1 LYDAARWQKSN
12 IAYDKQGP
20 GTMTTT
26 TQYPHLES
34 NAQGDVLISGTRYK
48 ARFLAAEHFQHG
60 WTAEELLRQHPDL
73 RPEQVYSVLTWF
85 YDNHAAVVAE
95 LTDSLERI
103 GRLNDSSNP
112 SRSDLSNRLARETGH
127 KS

>member
-1 LYDAARWQKSN
+1 
-12 IAYDKQGP
+12 
-20 GTMTTT
+20 MTAT

-48 ARFLAAEHFQHG
+48 ARLLAAEHIQHG

-73 RPEQVYSVLTWF
+73 RPEQVYCVLTWF

-95 LTDSLERI
+95 LADSLERT
-103 GRLNDSSNP
+103 GLRRDSSNL
-112 SRSDLSNRLARETGH
+112 SRAELLNRVSRESRH
-127 KS
+127 ES

>member
-1 LYDAARWQKSN
+1 
-12 IAYDKQGP
+12 
-20 GTMTTT
+20 M
-26 TQYPHLES
+26 
-34 NAQGDVLISGTRYK
+34 LISGTHYK
-48 ARFLAAEHFQHG
+48 ARLLAAEHFQHG

-103 GRLNDSSNP
+103 GRLKDLSSL
-112 SRSDLSNRLARETGH
+112 SRSELLNRISCDTGH
-127 KS
+127 EL

>member
-1 LYDAARWQKSN
+1 MS
-12 IAYDKQGP
+12 
-20 GTMTTT
+20 TT

-48 ARFLAAEHFQHG
+48 ARFLAAEHFQYG

-95 LTDSLERI
+95 LTDSLERTD
-103 GRLNDSSNP
+103 RLKDSSTP
-112 SRSDLSNRLARETGH
+112 SKAELLNRLSSDSEH